1 LDPIHFESQAL
12 LALLQH
18 FLRFDMLGKDYG
30 KKIFQGVVTHIYKT
44 NKSAVYCMT
53 DVFYDQKQ
61 KTNEIIWSCKK
72 NHISLQQ
79 TFSPP

>member
-1 LDPIHFESQAL
+1 
-12 LALLQH
+12 
-18 FLRFDMLGKDYG
+18 MLGEG
-30 KKIFQGVVTHIYKT
+30 SQQREIFQCVAFHIYKT